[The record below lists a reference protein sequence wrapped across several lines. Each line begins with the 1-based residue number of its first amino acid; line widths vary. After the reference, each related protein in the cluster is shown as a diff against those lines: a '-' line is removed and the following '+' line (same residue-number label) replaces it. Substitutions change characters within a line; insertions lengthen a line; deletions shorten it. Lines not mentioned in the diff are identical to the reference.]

1 MKGLSRMEESL
12 KTALELRR
20 DGNLLE
26 SNQLL
31 KELVL
36 QHPEHAMLHH
46 ECAWSCDILKQEKDA
61 ISLYQRALELGL
73 PKKEA
78 VNAYV
83 QIGSLYRQ
91 LGKFTESE
99 KILMEGM
106 LRFWDVGLL
115 KAFYA
120 FTMYDLGNPGE
131 AMRWMTHALLDS
143 AEDQEIFLNQR
154 VIRYVGS
161 NLDVQNIAGSLVPNV
176 PEEVEL
182 SEDGKTIVEKVE
194 AVLKVFEPTYFH
206 GAWVFEFD
214 RYDVHFTDSNDETR
228 RAAVAAFAIMV
239 GVWETGSAQSFMPQ
253 HERKYSGDYNP
264 FEPHFELHG
273 YIRAFYSNF
282 HILQQEFPIMT
293 AYTVDSLGV
302 IDERSK
308 LGLDQEFPEIDPI
321 LFGEFR
327 QEILLPNRKLKKKL
341 PPFDNFLE
349 EIGWDLS
356 YRTW

>member
-1 MKGLSRMEESL
+1 MEESL
-12 KTALELRR
+12 KAALELGR

-26 SNQLL
+26 SNRLL
-31 KELVL
+31 EELVL
-36 QHPEHAMLHH
+36 QHPEHAMLHY
-46 ECAWSCDILKQEKDA
+46 ECARSYDILAKEGEA

-73 PKKEA
+73 PKKET
-78 VNAYV
+78 VNAYA
-83 QIGSLYRQ
+83 QLGSLYRLGGQ
-91 LGKFTESE
+91 LTESE

-143 AEDQEIFLNQR
+143 AEDKEIFLNQR
-154 VIRYVGS
+154 VIRYLGS
-161 NLDVQNIAGSLVPNV
+161 NLDVQNIMKSLVSNV
-176 PEEVEL
+176 HNEVEHP
-182 SEDGKTIVEKVE
+182 EGGKTIVEKVE

-214 RYDVHFTDSNDETR
+214 RYDLHFADSNDETR

-239 GVWETGSAQSFMPQ
+239 GIWETGSAQSFMPQ
-253 HERKYSGDYNP
+253 HERKYTGDYNP
-264 FEPHFELHG
+264 LEPHFELNG
-273 YIRAFYSNF
+273 YISAFYSNF
-282 HILQQEFPIMT
+282 NILQQEFPIIT
-293 AYTVDSLGV
+293 AYTVDSLGA

-308 LGLDQEFPEIDPI
+308 FGLDQEFPEIDPI
-321 LFGEFR
+321 LFGKFR
-327 QEILLPNRKLKKKL
+327 QEILLPNRQLKKKL
-341 PPFDNFLE
+341 PPFDDFLE